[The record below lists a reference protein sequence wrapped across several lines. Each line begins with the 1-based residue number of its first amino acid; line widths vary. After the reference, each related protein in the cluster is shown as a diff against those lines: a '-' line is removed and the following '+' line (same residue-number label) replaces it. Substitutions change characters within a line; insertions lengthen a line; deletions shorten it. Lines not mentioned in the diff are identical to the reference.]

1 MAYISATEQIIQKVE
16 LGRILA
22 DSKLIKGIITRDR
35 GSVEKKR
42 MVEGNNY
49 YEGEHDVLNK
59 AFNVYYVRG
68 IKKTTNAKANYKI
81 TNPFHTDLVDQKKDF
96 IMSVQPTIS
105 YNSEEKQKI
114 LNEIIGESMWDF
126 LEDACVG
133 ASNQGIE
140 WGHVFINE
148 KGEFDFTIVPAVQL
162 IPDYDNNYKKNL
174 LSMMRYYYVDAQD
187 EKGNLK
193 QKTKVEIWT
202 NTEVHFYIE
211 NDKGE
216 FIKDISEVDNPR
228 PHWKEFLKQGE
239 EIISSENKSWERVP
253 FFPLLNNK
261 KKISDLKR
269 IKTLID
275 LYDVVLSQFGNQIED
290 VKEIQIVIRNYDGT
304 DNEQLI
310 QMFKENGLIK
320 VTGDGGAEPLTLTI
334 PVEAKES
341 IMKMLK
347 ENIYRFGRGIDYTGL
362 ALNNPTNQTLMFM
375 YSGLDL
381 KANAMIRGL
390 NKFIKELFSYY
401 AQWKAIEILPQ
412 DIQITF
418 TKSMIINE
426 AEIITNIAN
435 STGLISKRT
444 QLQKHPYVDDV
455 DAELEQIEKETE
467 GLVDLGA
474 DEEGG
479 GAN

>member
-1 MAYISATEQIIQKVE
+1 MAYISATEQFIQKVE
-16 LGRILA
+16 LGRLLTE
-22 DSKLIKGIITRDR
+22 SKLIKGIITRDR

-42 MVEGNNY
+42 MVDGNNY

-59 AFNVYYVRG
+59 SFNIYYVKG
-68 IKKTTNAKANYKI
+68 QKKTTNAKANYKI
-81 TNPFHTDLVDQKKDF
+81 VNAFHTDLVDQKKDF

-105 YNSEEKQKI
+105 HTSEKTQGVI
-114 LNEIIGESMWDF
+114 NEIIGENLFDF

-133 ASNQGIE
+133 ASNQGVE

-162 IPDYDNNYKKNL
+162 IPDYDNNYKKTL
-174 LSMMRYYYVDAQD
+174 LSMMRYYSVDAQD
-187 EKGNLK
+187 EKGSLK
-193 QKTKVEIWT
+193 QVTKVEIWT
-202 NTEVHFYIE
+202 DKEVHFYIE

-216 FIKDISEVDNPR
+216 FIRDLSETENPR
-228 PHWKEFLKQGE
+228 PHWKEFMKQGE
-239 EIISSENKSWERVP
+239 EVVSSENKSWGRVP
-253 FFPLLNNK
+253 FFPLPNNK

-275 LYDVVLSQFGNQIED
+275 LYDVVLSQFGNQVED
-290 VKEIQIVIRNYDGT
+290 VKEIQVVIRNYDGT

-341 IMKMLK
+341 ILKMLK
-347 ENIYRFGRGIDYTGL
+347 ENIYRFGRGIDYSGL
-362 ALNNPTNQTLMFM
+362 ALNNPTNLTLKFM
-375 YSGLDL
+375 YTGLDL
-381 KANAMIRGL
+381 KANAMIKGL
-390 NKFIKELFSYY
+390 NRFIKELISFFGI
-401 AQWKAIEILPQ
+401 WKATEINTGELT
-412 DIQITF
+412 ITF

-426 AEIITNIAN
+426 GEIIENIVN

-444 QLQKHPYVDDV
+444 QLEKHPYVDDV
-455 DAELEQIEKETE
+455 DWELEEIQKETE
-467 GLVDLGA
+467 GLVDLG
-474 DEEGG
+474 EETE
-479 GAN
+479 

>member
-1 MAYISATEQIIQKVE
+1 MAYVSATEQIIQKVE
-16 LGRILA
+16 LGRVLA
-22 DSKLIKGIITRDR
+22 DSKLIKGIINRDR

-59 AFNVYYVRG
+59 AFNIYYVKG
-68 IKKTTNAKANYKI
+68 IKKTAAAKANYKI
-81 TNPFHTDLVDQKKDF
+81 TNTFHTDLVDQKKDF

-105 YNSEEKQKI
+105 HDSEEKQKVI
-114 LNEIIGESMWDF
+114 NEIIGENLWEF
-126 LEDACVG
+126 LEDACIG
-133 ASNQGIE
+133 ASNQGVE
-140 WGHVFINE
+140 WGHVYVNE

-162 IPDYDNNYKKNL
+162 IPDYDNNYKKSL

-202 NTEVHFYIE
+202 ATEVHFYID
-211 NDKGE
+211 DKGE
-216 FIKDISEVDNPR
+216 FIRDSSEVDNPR
-228 PHWKEFLKQGE
+228 PHWKEIMKQGE
-239 EIISSENKSWERVP
+239 EVVSTENKNWERVP
-253 FFPLLNNK
+253 FFPLPNNK

-290 VKEIQIVIRNYDGT
+290 VKEIQVVIRNYDGT

-341 IMKMLK
+341 ILKMLK
-347 ENIYRFGRGIDYTGL
+347 ENIYRFGRGIDYSGL
-362 ALNNPTNQTLMFM
+362 ALNNPTNLTLKFM

-381 KANAMIRGL
+381 KANAMIKGL

-401 AQWKAIEILPQ
+401 AQWRSVELLPQEIEI
-412 DIQITF
+412 TF
-418 TKSMIINE
+418 SKSMIINE
-426 AEIITNIAN
+426 SEIIQDVIN
-435 STGLISKRT
+435 STGLISKYT

-455 DAELEQIEKETE
+455 DSELEQIEKETE
-467 GLVDLGA
+467 GIVDLGA
-474 DEEGG
+474 DEDGG